1 MSTVSGEPIPPLFQ
15 GLFDD
20 AALFPPASTP
30 LRQAVRLHEQHLRSR
45 HAGLVGA
52 FVCASARLTELS
64 DAVAD
69 GDCGEVAVSLTVP
82 GGRLRLAGALRSI
95 GEHSLL
101 RLAAIELP
109 VPAGEL
115 SQALDDLS
123 TVAGAQGCV
132 VFVEVSAVDLTAA
145 VTDQLADAGLGLKL
159 RTGGTTAEAFP
170 TSAVLAAAIGTAVR
184 SGVEFKCTAGLH
196 NAIARVDRA
205 TGFAHHGFLNVL
217 LAVHAAQTG
226 TAAVQDQLAA
236 QDSDALAGQLRA
248 LSPEAVGTIR
258 AQFRSIGS
266 CSIDEPLADLTTL
279 GLVSAA

>member
-1 MSTVSGEPIPPLFQ
+1 MSTVACEPVPPLFQ
-15 GLFDD
+15 RLFDD

-30 LRQAVRLHEQHLRSR
+30 LQQAVRLHGQHLHSR

-52 FVCASARLTELS
+52 FVCASTRLTELS

-69 GDCGEVAVSLTVP
+69 GDSGEVAVSLTVP
-82 GGRLRLAGALRSI
+82 GGRPQLAGALRSI
-95 GEHSLL
+95 ADYSIL
-101 RLAAIELP
+101 RLAAIEIP
-109 VPAGEL
+109 VSAGEL
-115 SQALDDLS
+115 SQAVDDLN
-123 TVAGAQGCV
+123 TAVGTQRCV
-132 VFVEVSAVDLTAA
+132 MFLEIPAADLTAA
-145 VTDQLADAGLGLKL
+145 ITEQLADAGLGLKL

-170 TSAVLAAAIGTAVR
+170 TDAVLAAAIGTAVR

-196 NAIARVDRA
+196 NAIAHVDPA

-226 TAAVQDQLAA
+226 DTAVEDQLAA
-236 QDSDALAGQLRA
+236 RDPHGLARQLRA

-266 CSIDEPLADLTTL
+266 CSITEPLADLTTL

>member
-1 MSTVSGEPIPPLFQ
+1 VSTVPGEPVPPLFQ

-30 LRQAVRLHEQHLRSR
+30 LQRAVRLHEQYLRSR

-52 FVCASARLTELS
+52 FVCASTRLAELS

-69 GDCGEVAVSLTVP
+69 GDSGEIAVSLTVP
-82 GGRLRLAGALRSI
+82 GGRPQLAGALRSI

-109 VPAGEL
+109 VPALEL
-115 SQALDDLS
+115 SQALEDLS
-123 TVAGAQGCV
+123 TVAGTRGCV
-132 VFVEVSAVDLTAA
+132 VFVEVPAADLTAA
-145 VTDQLADAGLGLKL
+145 ITDQLADAGLGLKL
-159 RTGGTTAEAFP
+159 RTGGTSAEAFP
-170 TSAVLAAAIGTAVR
+170 TGAVLAAAIGTAVR

-196 NAIARVDRA
+196 NAIAHLDPA

-226 TAAVQDQLAA
+226 SAAVADQLAA
-236 QDSDALAGQLRA
+236 HDPDELAGQLRA

-266 CSIDEPLADLTTL
+266 CSIEEPLADLQTL
-279 GLVSAA
+279 GLVNAA